1 MNRRDVL
8 AGGLA
13 ALSAAMPASRS
24 FAYPDRAVRLVV
36 PFSPGGATDVVGRL
50 WAEKMKPFL
59 GTVVTENRGGGG
71 GVTGA
76 TEVARAQPDG
86 HTFLFGNT
94 STQVLIPAIMHN
106 PPYDPLKDFVGIY
119 ILCNAPTSIVVHE
132 SVPARNLQELIAYA
146 RANPGKLSYGS
157 AGAGTLTNLAGELFK
172 QLIGAP
178 DIVHIPYKG
187 SAPGVADLASGHIPM
202 MTPNVGG
209 PLIDFHR
216 AGKVHIL
223 AVNAATRIKAAPDI
237 PTAIEAGLP
246 GMIAGNLNGLF
257 APAGVA
263 KPIVDRIAE
272 ATRKIMANADVQSI
286 LVASG
291 FEPILDSG
299 PDATGQF
306 ISEELCALDADHEG
320 DRFQNGVKG
329 NHGPRSPDPRAR
341 PSRVCGYDRK
351 IPRRP
356 ARKAD
361 QHLSHAAQRA
371 PARRELV
378 QPLQY
383 GAMEDDACR
392 AAARDRDHPHGPSRQ
407 LAICIAPARAV
418 AGARRRAFT
427 RGVRCARGLARLQ
440 ALQRERARRT
450 CLCRCH
456 DPRDCSG
463 GCRLRRGQT
472 SFQR

>member
-1 MNRRDVL
+1 MNQRDVL

-13 ALSAAMPASRS
+13 ALSVALSAPRTL
-24 FAYPDRAVRLVV
+24 AYPDRAVRLVV
-36 PFSPGGATDVVGRL
+36 PFSPGGATDVAGRL

-76 TEVARAQPDG
+76 AEVARAQPDG
-86 HTFLFGNT
+86 HIFLFGNT

-132 SVPARNLQELIAYA
+132 SVPARNLRELIAYA

-216 AGKVHIL
+216 AGKVRIL
-223 AVNAATRIKAAPDI
+223 AVNAVARIKAAPDI

-257 APAGVA
+257 APAGVG

-272 ATRKIMANADVQSI
+272 ATRKIMGDADVQNI
-286 LVASG
+286 LVTSG
-291 FEPILDSG
+291 FEPILDSS
-299 PDATGQF
+299 PDATRQF
-306 ISEELCALDADHEG
+306 ISEEL
-320 DRFQNGVKG
+320 
-329 NHGPRSPDPRAR
+329 AR
-341 PSRVCGYDRK
+341 WTP
-351 IPRRP
+351 IM
-356 ARKAD
+356 KAT
-361 QHLSHAAQRA
+361 
-371 PARRELV
+371 
-378 QPLQY
+378 
-383 GAMEDDACR
+383 GFKME
-392 AAARDRDHPHGPSRQ
+392 
-407 LAICIAPARAV
+407 
-418 AGARRRAFT
+418 
-427 RGVRCARGLARLQ
+427 
-440 ALQRERARRT
+440 
-450 CLCRCH
+450 
-456 DPRDCSG
+456 
-463 GCRLRRGQT
+463 
-472 SFQR
+472 

>member
-8 AGGLA
+8 AAGLA
-13 ALSAAMPASRS
+13 SLSAATLLPRTALA
-24 FAYPDRAVRLVV
+24 FPDRPIRLVV

-50 WAEKMKPFL
+50 WADKMKPVL

-76 TEVARAQPDG
+76 AEVARAQPDG

-94 STQVLIPAIMHN
+94 STQVLIPAIMSN

-132 SVPARNLQELIAYA
+132 SVPAHNLKELIAYA
-146 RANPGKLSYGS
+146 KANPGKLSYGS

-209 PLIDFHR
+209 PLLAFHR
-216 AGKVHIL
+216 AGKVRIL
-223 AVNAATRIKAAPDI
+223 AINSVARIKAAPDI

-257 APAGVA
+257 APAGVPQA
-263 KPIVDRIAE
+263 IVDQIAQ
-272 ATRKIMANADVQSI
+272 ATRKVMADADFQRI
-286 LVASG
+286 LVTSG

-299 PDATGQF
+299 PEPTRQF
-306 ISEELCALDADHEG
+306 IIEEH
-320 DRFQNGVKG
+320 
-329 NHGPRSPDPRAR
+329 AR
-341 PSRVCGYDRK
+341 WMPVM
-351 IPRRP
+351 
-356 ARKAD
+356 KAT
-361 QHLSHAAQRA
+361 HFK
-371 PARRELV
+371 
-378 QPLQY
+378 
-383 GAMEDDACR
+383 ME
-392 AAARDRDHPHGPSRQ
+392 
-407 LAICIAPARAV
+407 
-418 AGARRRAFT
+418 
-427 RGVRCARGLARLQ
+427 
-440 ALQRERARRT
+440 
-450 CLCRCH
+450 
-456 DPRDCSG
+456 
-463 GCRLRRGQT
+463 
-472 SFQR
+472 